1 MEQQINFKREVK
13 HADSLEITPTVPQ
26 MKLKTEVPPLNTS
39 NVFRPQ
45 YTGGIFKIQPSPAI
59 LDLCLRETRSRKSRD
74 NRDVIVFGKLRFK
87 NVFRPHGNEKP
98 VFSHS
103 GLKSVFK
110 RKAPPS

>member
-1 MEQQINFKREVK
+1 MDQQINFKHKVK
-13 HADSLEITPTVPQ
+13 NADSLEIAPAVPQ
-26 MKLKTEVPPLNTS
+26 MKLKPEVPPLNTS

-45 YTGGIFKIQPSPAI
+45 YTGGIFKIQPSPTI

-74 NRDVIVFGKLRFK
+74 YHVI
-87 NVFRPHGNEKP
+87 FRPHGNEKR

-110 RKAPPS
+110 